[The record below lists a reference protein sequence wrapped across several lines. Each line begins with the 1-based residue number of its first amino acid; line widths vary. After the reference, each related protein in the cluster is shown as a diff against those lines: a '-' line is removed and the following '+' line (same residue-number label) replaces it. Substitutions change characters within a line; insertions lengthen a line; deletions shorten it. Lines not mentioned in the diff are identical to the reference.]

1 MSGYNIRLS
10 SMLTFDEEKEA
21 DIIQVIEK
29 LNSMHKTGNF
39 LSNLIRVSLDCPEIL
54 DQSNGKFTKGST
66 LVDLEQYGLTY
77 NRRALADKHTREVS
91 EMKKKVDE
99 MYDMTLK
106 LYTLALMNK
115 HLGLEKKTENTMIAN
130 FMVEKQLGDLKKLL
144 GANLVD
150 NTFASNKVKDTQKL
164 AEESL
169 EFILN
174 TYSDIINEVKSS
186 ITPQR
191 DTEETIKLITEVIN
205 KQAGLTITS
214 EPLEITDKIEEVNIV
229 GMQKSEQVAPKQEQ
243 VIQKSEKTQ
252 PVVEEDLQDEVID
265 FGTEGLSDL
274 GNFFGI

>member
-77 NRRALADKHTREVS
+77 NRRALADKHAKEVY

-99 MYDMTLK
+99 MYEMTLK
-106 LYTLALMNK
+106 LYTLALINK
-115 HLGLEKKTENTMIAN
+115 HLGLEQKTENTMAAN
-130 FMVEKQLGDLKKLL
+130 FLIEKQLGDLKKLL
-144 GANLVD
+144 GVNLTD
-150 NTFASNKVKDTQKL
+150 NTFASNKVKETQKL
-164 AEESL
+164 AEDSL
-169 EFILN
+169 EFILD
-174 TYSDIINEVKSS
+174 TYSDIMNEVKNQVV
-186 ITPQR
+186 PQR
-191 DTEETIKLITEVIN
+191 NTEDILKLIAEAI
-205 KQAGLTITS
+205 
-214 EPLEITDKIEEVNIV
+214 
-229 GMQKSEQVAPKQEQ
+229 PKQENITVAEQ
-243 VIQKSEKTQ
+243 PKIVNEEKTTIAVEQ
-252 PVVEEDLQDEVID
+252 QKTEQETQKPKEVTPIIEEDSQDEVID